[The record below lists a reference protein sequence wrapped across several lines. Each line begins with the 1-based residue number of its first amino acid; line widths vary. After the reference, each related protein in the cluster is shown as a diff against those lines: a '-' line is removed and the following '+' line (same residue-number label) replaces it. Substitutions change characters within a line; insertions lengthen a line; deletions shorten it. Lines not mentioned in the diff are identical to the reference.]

1 MVKIV
6 LALILMI
13 STLGQAQMTL
23 IPDPN
28 FEQRLIDMGYDNAP
42 IDGVVPTANINTI
55 TSLFVPLSNISD
67 LTGIEDFAALETLDT
82 SSNPISILDLGSN
95 TAMRTIFTGQ
105 NELTSLNV
113 SNCTALE
120 VLVCHGTLLGSL
132 DLSNNPNL
140 RLLNC
145 VNSQLTSLDLSNN
158 TQLTNLVANDN
169 LFTSLDLS
177 QNTALEG
184 LVCQNTGLI
193 SLILSSGNNTTLEN
207 VDVRFNSSLAC
218 IEVDDENE
226 ANASNGVYGNWMK
239 DAMATYAQDCAA
251 TLSTDTLLPEDL
263 EINIYPNPSKGQF
276 IVRCNDNLKLKAL
289 QLLDVNGKE
298 ISMINIHN
306 THFYPVSV
314 NLERGIYFL
323 KVKTNNTIT
332 TKKVII
338 NY

>member
-1 MVKIV
+1 MKIW
-6 LALILMI
+6 LPFLTLIFTTYI
-13 STLGQAQMTL
+13 QGQTTA

-28 FEQRLIDMGYDNAP
+28 FEQRLIDMGYDSPP
-42 IDGVVPTANINTI
+42 IDGVVPTTNINTI
-55 TSLFVPLSNISD
+55 TSLVIPLSNVSD
-67 LTGIEDFAALETLDT
+67 LTGIEDFVALENLDT
-82 SSNPISILDLGSN
+82 SGNPISILDLSNN
-95 TAMRTIFTGQ
+95 TAMISIFTGQ
-105 NELTSLNV
+105 NELSSIDVT
-113 SNCTALE
+113 NCPALE
-120 VLVCHGTLLGSL
+120 VLVCSGSLLGNI
-132 DLSNNPNL
+132 DLSNNTNL

-145 VNSQLTSLDLSNN
+145 VNSQLTDLDLSNN
-158 TQLTNLVANDN
+158 IQLTHLSANEN

-177 QNTALEG
+177 NNIALEA
-184 LVCQNTGLI
+184 LVCRNTPLT
-193 SLILSSGNNTTLEN
+193 SLILSNGNNMALEH
-207 VDVRFNSSLAC
+207 VDARFNSNLLC
-218 IEVDDENE
+218 IQVDEEND
-226 ANASNGVYGNWMK
+226 ANAENGVYANWLK
-239 DAMATYAQDCAA
+239 DDIATYSEDCAA
-251 TLSTDTLLPEDL
+251 TLNL
-263 EINIYPNPSKGQF
+263 ENPIFEKQEVSINPNPNKGQF